1 METRF
6 LPLRAVTIEPN
17 MSSKT
22 RLPWNSRFFA
32 LTLAA
37 ALACGSVP
45 WTPASAAE
53 GERYIIPATDGY
65 GISDCLHG
73 QSDCGRVM
81 ADSWCEAHGHAHA
94 IAYGT
99 GADVTGATPIKDHLV
114 QVAAS
119 DVVIRCGD

>member
-1 METRF
+1 MF
-6 LPLRAVTIEPN
+6 
-17 MSSKT
+17 SKT
-22 RLPWNSRFFA
+22 RLPWCSRYCA

-37 ALACGSVP
+37 GLACGA
-45 WTPASAAE
+45 ASASSVSAAD

-99 GADVTGATPIKDHLV
+99 GEDITGATPIKDRLIP
-114 QVAAS
+114 VAAG